1 MRKRRNME
9 TFNLSFLDV
18 VCCGFGAVILLLVIT
33 KIYEPISIQESKVNM
48 EELVVELE
56 KQLNELRGESTVL
69 NEEMLDFE
77 EQISENNER
86 RNKLSGDV
94 SSLEAEF
101 KASQSM
107 AEDSDGVLNNLL
119 AAKQELTEEMKRL
132 LVDYDPLDDGTVGG
146 IPVDSE
152 YIIFVI
158 DASGSMKDG
167 AWNTVIEKISETLAV
182 YPEIKGI
189 QVLSDNGDYMFSSY
203 AGKWIPDS
211 REIRRSITRTLNFWQ
226 PSSNSN
232 PREGIA
238 QAINA
243 FYAPDRKISIYV
255 FGDDFA
261 GGDQRIITVEGVC
274 RYIAQINKADRFG
287 NRLVRIHGVGFP
299 TRASSNPKDF
309 ANLMRKLAEQNG
321 GTFVALPSST

>member
-56 KQLNELRGESTVL
+56 KQLDDLKGESTVL

-86 RNKLSGDV
+86 KNKLSGDV
-94 SSLEAEF
+94 SSLEAEY

-107 AEDSDGVLNNLL
+107 AEVSDGVLNNLL

-132 LVDYDPLDDGTVGG
+132 LVDYDPLDDSTVGG

-158 DASGSMKDG
+158 DTSGSMRNG
-167 AWNTVIEKISETLAV
+167 AWNTVIEKVSETLQV

-189 QVLSDNGDYMFSSY
+189 QVLSDNGEYMFSSY

-211 REIRRSITRTLNFWQ
+211 REIRKNVTQTLRFWA
-226 PSSNSN
+226 PLSYSN
-232 PREGIA
+232 PAPGIT
-238 QAINA
+238 QVIST
-243 FYAPDRKISIYV
+243 FYSPDKKISIYV
-255 FGDDFA
+255 FGDDFSS
-261 GGDQRIITVEGVC
+261 GSVEAVC
-274 RYIAQINKADRFG
+274 RTVARVNKADRFG

-299 TRASSNPKDF
+299 SGGASKPVQF

-321 GTFVALPSST
+321 GTFVALPNSR

>member
-56 KQLNELRGESTVL
+56 RQLNELKGESTVL

-86 RNKLSGDV
+86 KNKLSGDV
-94 SSLEAEF
+94 SSLEAEY

-107 AEDSDGVLNNLL
+107 AEVSDGVLNNLL

-132 LVDYDPLDDGTVGG
+132 LVDYDPLDDSTVGG

-158 DASGSMKDG
+158 DTSGSMRNG
-167 AWNTVIEKISETLAV
+167 AWNTVIEKVSETLQV

-189 QVLSDNGDYMFSSY
+189 QVLSDNGEYMFSSY
-203 AGKWIPDS
+203 SGKWIPDS
-211 REIRRSITRTLNFWQ
+211 REIRKNVTQTLRFWA
-226 PSSNSN
+226 PLSYSN
-232 PREGIA
+232 P
-238 QAINA
+238 
-243 FYAPDRKISIYV
+243 AP
-255 FGDDFA
+255 
-261 GGDQRIITVEGVC
+261 
-274 RYIAQINKADRFG
+274 
-287 NRLVRIHGVGFP
+287 
-299 TRASSNPKDF
+299 
-309 ANLMRKLAEQNG
+309 
-321 GTFVALPSST
+321 

>member
-56 KQLNELRGESTVL
+56 RQLNELKGESTVL

-86 RNKLSGDV
+86 KNKLSGDV
-94 SSLEAEF
+94 SSLEAQY

-107 AEDSDGVLNNLL
+107 AEVSDGVLNNLL

-132 LVDYDPLDDGTVGG
+132 LVDYDPLDDSTVGG

-158 DASGSMKDG
+158 DTSGSMRNG
-167 AWNTVIEKISETLAV
+167 AWNTVIEKVSETLQV

-189 QVLSDNGDYMFSSY
+189 QVLSDNGEYMFSSY
-203 AGKWIPDS
+203 SGKWIPDS
-211 REIRRSITRTLNFWQ
+211 REIRKNVTQTL
-226 PSSNSN
+226 
-232 PREGIA
+232 
-238 QAINA
+238 
-243 FYAPDRKISIYV
+243 
-255 FGDDFA
+255 
-261 GGDQRIITVEGVC
+261 
-274 RYIAQINKADRFG
+274 RF
-287 NRLVRIHGVGFP
+287 
-299 TRASSNPKDF
+299 
-309 ANLMRKLAEQNG
+309 
-321 GTFVALPSST
+321 